1 MSEAVQ
7 GAFEKMGKGHGL
19 FGAAVGIAGGLM
31 VAGFVNDPSGG
42 QHKRPPTAE
51 GAVFGNSPVP
61 ESGRPEPAM
70 TQAQDGAN
78 YVSAMQMPLSD
89 SNLNVLRGGP
99 KSSYVINISGNSPKG
114 QSAAVSAINEAIG
127 GTVPQNSSINV
138 AINNNMQDT
147 LSQWQVN
154 RMVQTA
160 MGI

>member
-1 MSEAVQ
+1 
-7 GAFEKMGKGHGL
+7 
-19 FGAAVGIAGGLM
+19 
-31 VAGFVNDPSGG
+31 
-42 QHKRPPTAE
+42 
-51 GAVFGNSPVP
+51 
-61 ESGRPEPAM
+61 M